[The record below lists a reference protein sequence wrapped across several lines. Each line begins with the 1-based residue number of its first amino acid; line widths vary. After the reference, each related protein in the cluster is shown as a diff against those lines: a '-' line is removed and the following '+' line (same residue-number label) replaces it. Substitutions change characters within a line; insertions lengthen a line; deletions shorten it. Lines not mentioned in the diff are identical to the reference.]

1 MLDSRKCL
9 LDSIYSLGIGQK
21 NSALV
26 ILSLHKEHSSLR
38 HWHFDEFIWVV
49 LDSNFSHK
57 IKNQPFNFFSVFIE
71 NSSAEAIYEQLHR
84 SICLDHPICSQKLPC
99 WVKGWEKYSSLWGEI
114 DMFCELGFYFSIHVI
129 LFQGKSGFF
138 SKRNRSFFWLFTW
151 YTIWK
156 WLQIARKSLFF
167 EKSFIY
173 CMERCSSR
181 SMDRTQSCEDCNPGS
196 TPGWGIMKR

>member
-1 MLDSRKCL
+1 M
-9 LDSIYSLGIGQK
+9 
-21 NSALV
+21 
-26 ILSLHKEHSSLR
+26 
-38 HWHFDEFIWVV
+38 HWHFDKFIWVV

-57 IKNQPFNFFSVFIE
+57 IKNQPFNFFSVFIK
-71 NSSAEAIYEQLHR
+71 NSSAEAIYEQLHC
-84 SICLDHPICSQKLPC
+84 SICLDHPICNQKLPR

-114 DMFCELGFYFSIHVI
+114 DVFCELGFYFRIHVI

-138 SKRNRSFFWLFTW
+138 NKRNRSFFWLFAW

-173 CMERCSSR
+173 CMEQCSSR